1 MSVLAIRAVRAQ
13 RLAAPIGHQRG
24 VALVIAMVLLIV
36 IALVGL
42 AAMRG
47 TIMQQKMSANLYDRQ
62 IAFQNAEAA
71 LRTAASMIPNNP
83 ALIARNCQ
91 SPSVTCMANPFADGA
106 LPSGS
111 IHTVSTGTGAGK
123 YTAGTNAVGQPQF
136 VVENMG
142 NWADPNTS
150 TGFNKTANAH
160 NYGAQGKSTTTVYYR
175 ITARSSDPA
184 TAQGRAIVVL
194 QAMVKRS

>member
-1 MSVLAIRAVRAQ
+1 MNAYAIPIARVQ
-13 RLAAPIGHQRG
+13 RFAAPLGRQRG
-24 VALVIAMVLLIV
+24 VALVVAMVLLIV
-36 IALVGL
+36 MALMGL

-47 TIMQQKMSANLYDRQ
+47 TIMQQRMSANLYDRQ
-62 IAFQNAEAA
+62 VAFQNAEAA
-71 LRTAASMIPNNP
+71 LRAAAAMIPSNP

-91 SPSVTCMANPFADGA
+91 SPSVTCMANPFDDNG
-106 LPSGS
+106 LPSSS
-111 IHTVSTGTGAGK
+111 IHTVGTGE

-142 NWADPNTS
+142 NWADPNSS

-160 NYGAQGKSTTTVYYR
+160 NYGAQGKSTTAVFYR

-184 TAQGRAIVVL
+184 TAKGRAVVVL
-194 QAMVKRS
+194 QAMVKRT

>member
-1 MSVLAIRAVRAQ
+1 MNALAIPAARAQ
-13 RLAAPIGHQRG
+13 RFAASPGRQRG

-36 IALVGL
+36 MALVGL

-62 IAFQNAEAA
+62 VAFQNAEAA
-71 LRTAASMIPNNP
+71 LRAAAAMIPTNP

-91 SPSVTCMANPFADGA
+91 SPSVTCLANPFDDSG

-111 IHTVSTGTGAGK
+111 IHTVGTGQ
-123 YTAGTNAVGQPQF
+123 YTAGTTAVGQPQF

-142 NWADPNTS
+142 NWADPNSS

-160 NYGAQGKSTTTVYYR
+160 NYGAQGKSTTAVFYR

-184 TAQGRAIVVL
+184 TTNGRAVVVL

>member
-1 MSVLAIRAVRAQ
+1 MNAFDIRAARAQ
-13 RLAAPIGHQRG
+13 RLAPPPRRQRG
-24 VALVIAMVLLIV
+24 IALVIALVLLIV
-36 IALVGL
+36 MALMGL

-62 IAFQNAEAA
+62 VAFQNAEAA
-71 LRTAASMIPNNP
+71 LRAAASMIPNNP

-91 SPSVTCMANPFADGA
+91 SPSVTCMANPFDDSG

-111 IHTVSTGTGAGK
+111 IHTVDTGQ

-136 VVENMG
+136 VVESMG
-142 NWADPNTS
+142 NWADPNSS

-160 NYGAQGKSTTTVYYR
+160 NYGAQGKSTTAVFYR

-184 TAQGRAIVVL
+184 TTKGRAAVVL
-194 QAMVKRS
+194 QAMIKRS

>member
-1 MSVLAIRAVRAQ
+1 MNAYAIRASRAQ
-13 RLAAPIGHQRG
+13 RFASPFGHQRG

-36 IALVGL
+36 MALMGL

-62 IAFQNAEAA
+62 VAFQNAEAA
-71 LRTAASMIPNNP
+71 LRAAAAMIPSNP

-91 SPSVTCMANPFADGA
+91 SPSVTCMANPFDDSG
-106 LPSGS
+106 LPSSS
-111 IHTVSTGTGAGK
+111 IHTVGVGSGSGQ

-142 NWADPNTS
+142 NWADPNNS

-160 NYGAQGKSTTTVYYR
+160 NYGAQGKSTTAVFYR
-175 ITARSSDPA
+175 ITARSSDSA
-184 TAQGRAIVVL
+184 TANGRAVVVL